1 MNHYYRIYGLSVG
14 SSRKIN
20 LLDELQASGIDL
32 SFTWTTEPAS
42 TPDADLVWQRITTR
56 QLESKERTLFF
67 RAESAHGTYFK
78 ISFTTDHG
86 HLLVLLDP
94 GKTKVYVIHSKN
106 ETESNMDSFF
116 VGAIIG
122 CIMRLR
128 GLLCHHGSVINI
140 DGQAVILVGKKKSGK
155 STTAKAFSKLGFK
168 VLSDDI
174 AVIKYIHGDF
184 FVEPGY
190 PKVRLRP
197 QPLMVFYPDITYDF
211 VSVYSHRD
219 SKYSD
224 LGDSF
229 WDTPLKLGAIYLL
242 NEAGETDEAS
252 FVKPASAER
261 LVHLHS
267 NTFAGY
273 ILSPQE
279 QKQEFEALGLLSIK
293 IPVKHLHINRNVT
306 QVYQQCEVILS
317 DLKEIRSQN
326 AG

>member
-1 MNHYYRIYGLSVG
+1 MNHYYRIYGLSVS
-14 SSRKIN
+14 SSRKIE
-20 LLDELQASGIDL
+20 LLDELPASGVDL
-32 SFTWTTEPAS
+32 AFTWTTEPAS
-42 TPDADLVWQRITTR
+42 TPDAELVWQRITTR

-67 RAESAHGTYFK
+67 SAGSEAGTYFK

-94 GKTKVYVIHSKN
+94 GKTNVYIIHN
-106 ETESNMDSFF
+106 QDEPASNMDSFF
-116 VGAIIG
+116 VGVILG

-128 GLLCHHGSVINI
+128 GLLCLHGSVINI
-140 DGQAVILVGKKKSGK
+140 DGEAVILVGKKKSGK

-174 AVIKYIHGDF
+174 AVIKCIGGDF

-197 QPLMVFYPDITYDF
+197 QPLMVFYPDITDDF

-229 WDTPLKLGAIYLL
+229 WRTPLKLGAIYLL
-242 NEAGETDEAS
+242 DETGETDETP

-279 QKQEFEALGLLSIK
+279 QKQEFEVLGQLSVR
-293 IPVKHLHINRNVT
+293 IPVKHLHFSRNVKL
-306 QVYQQCEVILS
+306 VYEQCEVMLA
-317 DLKEIRSQN
+317 DFKEIRSQH

>member
-1 MNHYYRIYGLSVG
+1 MNYYYRIYGLSVS
-14 SSRKIN
+14 SSRKIE
-20 LLDELQASGIDL
+20 LLDELPVSGVDL
-32 SFTWTTEPAS
+32 AFTWTTEPAS
-42 TPDADLVWQRITTR
+42 TPDAGLVWQRITTR

-67 RAESAHGTYFK
+67 SAQSEAGTYFK

-94 GKTKVYVIHSKN
+94 GKTNVYIIHN
-106 ETESNMDSFF
+106 QDEPASNMDSFF
-116 VGAIIG
+116 VGVILG

-128 GLLCHHGSVINI
+128 GLLCLHGSVINI
-140 DGQAVILVGKKKSGK
+140 DGEAVILVGKKKSGK

-174 AVIKYIHGDF
+174 AVIKCIDGDF

-197 QPLMVFYPDITYDF
+197 QPLMVFYPDITDDF

-229 WDTPLKLGAIYLL
+229 WSTPLKLGAIYLL
-242 NEAGETDEAS
+242 DETGETDEAP

-279 QKQEFEALGLLSIK
+279 QKQEFEVLGQLSVR
-293 IPVKHLHINRNVT
+293 IPVKHL
-306 QVYQQCEVILS
+306 
-317 DLKEIRSQN
+317 N
-326 AG
+326 A